1 MNNLLSKIYPG
12 MIVTDQAHN
21 QIGTVDF
28 VQFGDEDPLKP
39 RSRAA
44 AHEYGVERGEWL
56 METEADV
63 FAPDDLPDIMRE
75 RLLLY
80 GFVRINA
87 PGVYNADRYVLPNQ
101 IHSVEGNRV
110 TLKVSK
116 DELVQH
122 S

>member
-12 MIVTDQAHN
+12 MIVTDQAQN
-21 QIGTVDF
+21 QIGTVDY
-28 VQFGDEDPLKP
+28 VQFGDEDPLRP
-39 RSRAA
+39 RSRAST
-44 AHEYGVERGEWL
+44 HEYGVERGEWL
-56 METEADV
+56 METEADI
-63 FAPDDLPDIMRE
+63 FAPDELPDILRE

-87 PGVYNADRYVLPNQ
+87 PGLRNAERYILPSQ
-101 IHSVEGNRV
+101 IHSVEGSRV

-116 DELVQH
+116 EELVQR